1 MQRSN
6 KSCFSLGINYITPD
20 KFASMLFKD
29 AHNISKV
36 WSINDI
42 RNVRDAHV
50 SVSPSTHEYHPFWE
64 KCHGFD
70 WPVFRTS
77 NPLAFFWLPFSSSD
91 QNWHVKSC
99 LKLHVLRG
107 LLNAKVTL
115 KHLMEGPFVLLKL
128 DATAGAWKAPG
139 ERVRVFLNARGL
151 ARLHNFKALSI
162 DWHPFSSSMQKSL
175 WNFQCRRHAV

>member
-1 MQRSN
+1 MQRSD

-20 KFASMLFKD
+20 EFASMLFKD

-70 WPVFRTS
+70 WQDFRTS
-77 NPLAFFWLPFSSSD
+77 NPLAFFYSHFSPPIKIDMSKAVWSCTSFEGCST
-91 QNWHVKSC
+91 QKS
-99 LKLHVLRG
+99 LWNIWWRDPLYSFK
-107 LLNAKVTL
+107 
-115 KHLMEGPFVLLKL
+115 F

-139 ERVRVFLNARGL
+139 ERVRVFLNAR
-151 ARLHNFKALSI
+151 
-162 DWHPFSSSMQKSL
+162 P
-175 WNFQCRRHAV
+175 